1 MVPKGADGLIYLP
14 LLPGDPLYNSGSA
27 TNFMILSRAN
37 FDVDPT
43 TGERIYDN
51 LISSWVD
58 MSVNYGTH
66 AVMTALLKEYDA
78 AGVATG
84 RMLEH
89 FEAPGSALNG
99 GLPNWADIKTNAL
112 RIGITLVD
120 QDVLNLPQLKFNADG
135 SLYRNAS
142 GMAEV
147 VIEGGQVVRT
157 GHAFL
162 DDMGNGASPSPGLLP
177 DDNTTIGGAL
187 QSGRYDDEFLD
198 EHFISGDGRN
208 NENYPLTAVHGIFQA
223 EHNRV
228 FGQLQAL
235 IAARGPEYA
244 AQWTGD
250 MLFEA
255 TKIVVEAQ
263 YQQIVFDEYLARL
276 TPNIDA
282 YASFTDLTL
291 DPTISS
297 EFAHAAFRFGHTQVS
312 ETTNFITKS
321 GAIGQPSLLDC
332 FLAPMIFNTEAV
344 GTALFGLGN
353 LAYASSSIAGMARS
367 RSNEIDE
374 FFTDAIRN
382 TLLGLPLDLTAIN
395 IARGRDMGMPSL
407 NAMRTELYTQTGLD
421 ILKPYTSWSDFGAH
435 LLNPSS
441 LKNFIMAYAGADL
454 RTFYNSVNPVGEAD
468 FSVAEWATLRNTD
481 WASIQDQAGAGGRRR
496 AAGQQL
502 HERRQHPLQRHR
514 SVHRRA
520 GRSQGGRRHAGLD
533 LRFHHRG
540 ADGRAA
546 RQRPLR
552 GSEPAARLGPGRTRC
567 APPPSPT

>member
-1 MVPKGADGLIYLP
+1 
-14 LLPGDPLYNSGSA
+14 
-27 TNFMILSRAN
+27 
-37 FDVDPT
+37 
-43 TGERIYDN
+43 
-51 LISSWVD
+51 
-58 MSVNYGTH
+58 
-66 AVMTALLKEYDA
+66 
-78 AGVATG
+78 
-84 RMLEH
+84 MLEH

-187 QSGRYDDEFLD
+187 QSGRYDDELLA

-282 YASFTDLTL
+282 YAGFTNLTL

-321 GAIGQPSLLDC
+321 GAIGAAQPAGLL
-332 FLAPMIFNTEAV
+332 P
-344 GTALFGLGN
+344 
-353 LAYASSSIAGMARS
+353 
-367 RSNEIDE
+367 
-374 FFTDAIRN
+374 
-382 TLLGLPLDLTAIN
+382 
-395 IARGRDMGMPSL
+395 
-407 NAMRTELYTQTGLD
+407 
-421 ILKPYTSWSDFGAH
+421 GAH
-435 LLNPSS
+435 
-441 LKNFIMAYAGADL
+441 DL
-454 RTFYNSVNPVGEAD
+454 
-468 FSVAEWATLRNTD
+468 
-481 WASIQDQAGAGGRRR
+481 
-496 AAGQQL
+496 
-502 HERRQHPLQRHR
+502 QHR
-514 SVHRRA
+514 
-520 GRSQGGRRHAGLD
+520 GRRHRPVRAGQPGLC
-533 LRFHHRG
+533 LVQHRRHG
-540 ADGRAA
+540 ALAQQRDRRVLHRRDPQHAARAA
-546 RQRPLR
+546 AGPDGASTSR
-552 GSEPAARLGPGRTRC
+552 AAATWACPR
-567 APPPSPT
+567 

>member
-1 MVPKGADGLIYLP
+1 MNLLDGDLDVLLAHLTLGAQAQLAGWGTRDVSGQYNSLQPGQSLLGAADQPFRVITGQVASLPAEPVPTGLTFGPPAGTPTAYDNTSTFIVDSRPREISNLIGDEPTPHRSSPHASDGLATSKLHTVFGQYFTHDLDLVPKGADGLIYLP
-14 LLPGDPLYNSGSA
+14 LLPGDPLYISGSS
-27 TNFMILSRAN
+27 TNFMIMSRAN
-37 FDVDPT
+37 YDVAPT

-78 AGVATG
+78 NGVATG
-84 RMLEH
+84 RMLQH
-89 FEAPGSALNG
+89 FEAPGSQLNG
-99 GLPNWADIKTNAL
+99 GLPNWADIKINAL

-187 QSGRYDDEFLD
+187 QSGRYDNELLN

-235 IAARGPEYA
+235 ITTRGPAYA

-255 TKIVVEAQ
+255 TKIVVEAE

-276 TPNIDA
+276 TPNIDT
-282 YASFTDLTL
+282 YAGFTDLT
-291 DPTISS
+291 
-297 EFAHAAFRFGHTQVS
+297 Q
-312 ETTNFITKS
+312 
-321 GAIGQPSLLDC
+321 DC
-332 FLAPMIFNTEAV
+332 DHLQRV
-344 GTALFGLGN
+344 R
-353 LAYASSSIAGMARS
+353 AR
-367 RSNEIDE
+367 R
-374 FFTDAIRN
+374 
-382 TLLGLPLDLTAIN
+382 LPLRPYPGL
-395 IARGRDMGMPSL
+395 RDHQL
-407 NAMRTELYTQTGLD
+407 HHQ
-421 ILKPYTSWSDFGAH
+421 
-435 LLNPSS
+435 
-441 LKNFIMAYAGADL
+441 
-454 RTFYNSVNPVGEAD
+454 
-468 FSVAEWATLRNTD
+468 
-481 WASIQDQAGAGGRRR
+481 GRR
-496 AAGQQL
+496 
-502 HERRQHPLQRHR
+502 
-514 SVHRRA
+514 HRRA
-520 GRSQGGRRHAGLD
+520 QPAGLLPGTDD
-533 LRFHHRG
+533 LQHRSRRT
-540 ADGRAA
+540 ATCSVWATWPMPRPASPAWRAH
-546 RQRPLR
+546 
-552 GSEPAARLGPGRTRC
+552 EPTRSMSS
-567 APPPSPT
+567 SPTRSATSCLGCRWIWPR